1 VNGARRLATLCGVGA
16 LLLWST
22 LAVLATT
29 TGPIPPFQL
38 TAVTFAAGGAL
49 GLAVHGARGGR
60 AGLRRA
66 LIQPPRAWAVG
77 VGGLFGYHVLY
88 FAALRRAPA
97 AEAGLFN
104 YLWPLLLVLGAAL
117 APGERLRLGHVLG
130 ALLGFSGVGLL
141 LGGPERYTLDATRL
155 TGDALALAGAFVW
168 AAYSLASRRFGDV
181 PTESVSAFSLATGL
195 LALGVHLAFEAPVL
209 AGGRGSV
216 GGADRAGAGAGGR
229 VVPAV
234 GPRHEGRR
242 PALAGGAGVRDTR
255 SVDAAARGRRAD
267 GAERTSARGVRADRL
282 RSGGRRTG
290 RAARAIPSVFRVEHP
305 RVAGQAPVAPLLAG
319 AVGELDAVVV
329 GRAQELRAGLRPS
342 RPRRRCRRVRRGSP
356 APGSP
361 WTPRRRARRATRRGA
376 GREWPRRIVVR
387 RW

>member
-1 VNGARRLATLCGVGA
+1 MNGARRLATLCGVGA

-117 APGERLRLGHVLG
+117 APGERLRPGHVLG

-141 LGGPERYTLDATRL
+141 LGGPALDTLDATRL

-195 LALGVHLAFEAPVL
+195 LALAVHLALEAPCWPAD
-209 AGGRGSV
+209 AGQW
-216 GGADRAGAGAGGR
+216 AALT
-229 VVPAV
+229 
-234 GPRHEGRR
+234 
-242 PALAGGAGVRDTR
+242 ALALGPAGVSFLLWD
-255 SVDAAARGRRAD
+255 RGMK
-267 GAERTSARGVRADRL
+267 
-282 RSGGRRTG
+282 
-290 RAARAIPSVFRVEHP
+290 
-305 RVAGQAPVAPLLAG
+305 AGDLPLLAALAYGTPVASTALLVAAGRTEPSAHLLGACALIVFG
-319 AVGELDAVVV
+319 AVVA
-329 GRAQELRAGLRPS
+329 GRAGRPGRSPQSSGSSTRA
-342 RPRRRCRRVRRGSP
+342 
-356 APGSP
+356 
-361 WTPRRRARRATRRGA
+361 
-376 GREWPRRIVVR
+376 
-387 RW
+387 